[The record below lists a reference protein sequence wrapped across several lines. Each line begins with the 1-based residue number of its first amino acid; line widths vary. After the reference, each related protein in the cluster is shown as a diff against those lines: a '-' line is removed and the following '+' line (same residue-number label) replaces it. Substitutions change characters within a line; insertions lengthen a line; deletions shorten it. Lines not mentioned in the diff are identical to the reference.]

1 MSVRRVAITGLG
13 LMTPCGQG
21 WQPYWKAVVEGR
33 SHINYLSSFSLADYP
48 HKLVGEIRDFNPGE
62 YIKQRKSMK
71 VMSREIQLAVVASHL
86 ALQDSAIKLE
96 ETDRTRFGISLGTG
110 VINND
115 LDEIGAG
122 IRSGLDES
130 GEFRM
135 TKFGQSGIRSLFPLW
150 FLKYLPNM
158 PACHIS
164 MTHGLQGPNN
174 TITTSSTA
182 GVQAI
187 GEAYKVIQRGDA
199 DIMIAGSTDSKI
211 NAMGISRFQLLGLL
225 SKHEENPEKAYCPF
239 DKKHDGIVLG
249 EGAGLVV
256 LEDWEHAKKRG
267 AKIYAELTGYGCAS
281 DFHHDQSSREDI
293 QGKRG
298 AMVRAL
304 ADAQLNPNEVDL
316 LMANGSGVPQ
326 DDRMEAH
333 AVESVFENSL
343 RDLKVTG
350 VKPITGHL
358 VYGSGGVELGAA
370 ALSLYEGVVPKLANL
385 ENPAADCD
393 LPFVKKSEHT
403 NVRRL
408 VLNSF
413 GFGGQNASLV
423 LRKA

>member
-1 MSVRRVAITGLG
+1 
-13 LMTPCGQG
+13 MTPCGQG
-21 WQPYWKAVVEGR
+21 WQPYWQAVVDGR
-33 SHINYLSSFSLADYP
+33 SYIDYISTFSFENYP
-48 HKLVGEIRDFNPGE
+48 HKLGGEIRDFNPGE

-86 ALQDSAIKLE
+86 ALQDSAIKLPE
-96 ETDRTRFGISLGTG
+96 IDLTRFGVSLGTG
-110 VINND
+110 IINND

-122 IRSGLDES
+122 IRSGLNED
-130 GEFRM
+130 GKFLI

-199 DIMIAGSTDSKI
+199 DLMIAGSTDSKI

-225 SKHEENPEKAYCPF
+225 SKQETNPEQAYCPF
-239 DKKHDGIVLG
+239 DRKHDGIVLG

-281 DFHHDQSSREDI
+281 DFHHDHDQHSREDM

-304 ADAQLNPNEVDL
+304 SDAQLNPDEVDL
-316 LMANGSGVPQ
+316 LLANGSGVPQ
-326 DDRMEAH
+326 DDRMEAR

-343 RDLKVTG
+343 RNLKVSG

-370 ALSLYEGVVPKLANL
+370 ALSLYEGVVPKLANF
-385 ENPAADCD
+385 ETPDPECD
-393 LPFVKKSEHT
+393 LPFVKKSAHT
-403 NVRRL
+403 PVKRL
-408 VLNSF
+408 ILNSF

>member
-13 LMTPCGQG
+13 LMTPCGSG
-21 WQPYWKAVVEGR
+21 WRPYWQAVVEGR
-33 SHINYLSSFSLADYP
+33 SSINYMTALSHENYP
-48 HKLVGEIRDFNPGE
+48 HKLAGEIKDFNPGE
-62 YIKQRKSMK
+62 FIKQRKSMK

-86 ALQDSAIKLE
+86 ALQDSGIKLE

-130 GEFRM
+130 GKFRI

-199 DIMIAGSTDSKI
+199 DLMIAGSTDAKI
-211 NAMGISRFQLLGLL
+211 NAMGISRFSLLGLL
-225 SKHEENPEKAYCPF
+225 SKNENTEKAYCPF
-239 DKKHDGIVLG
+239 DKQHDGIVLG
-249 EGAGLVV
+249 EGAGLVI

-267 AKIYAELTGYGCAS
+267 AKIYAELTGYGSAS
-281 DFHHDQSSREDI
+281 DFHHDQHSREDI

-304 ADAQLNPNEVDL
+304 ADAQLNPNEVDV

-326 DDRMEAH
+326 DDRLEAH

-370 ALSLYEGVVPKLANL
+370 ALSLYEGVIPKLANL
-385 ENPAADCD
+385 EAPAPDCD

-403 NVRRL
+403 SVRRL